1 MKKVTFADEVDV
13 KYIDNNRNVN
23 NYDNLPDNFKNEI
36 NYFNNWKIKLFSIFF
51 IFLIIYLFI
60 NGKKF

>member
-23 NYDNLPDNFKNEI
+23 NYDNLPDNFKNKI